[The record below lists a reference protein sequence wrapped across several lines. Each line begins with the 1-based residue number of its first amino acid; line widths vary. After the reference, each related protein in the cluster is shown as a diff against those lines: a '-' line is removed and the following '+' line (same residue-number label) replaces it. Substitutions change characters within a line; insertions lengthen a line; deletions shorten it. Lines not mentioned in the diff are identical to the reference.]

1 MELFVRR
8 LLCVLFG
15 ALIVAGLL
23 FVLAAVTGALGG
35 APAID
40 VAWRLSGIG
49 AVSVGGLLA
58 AVAVGLLRAHPA
70 GQRILE
76 GLVVALAL
84 GIVGGFIGAATG
96 CVPEWAPLLPG
107 IALVGLWGL
116 WLTSHLVDLDRW
128 RR

>member
-1 MELFVRR
+1 MERFVRR
-8 LLCVLFG
+8 LLCILFG
-15 ALIVAGLL
+15 AFIVAGLL
-23 FVLAAVTGALGG
+23 LMLAAVAGAFSG

-49 AVSVGGLLA
+49 AAAVGGLLA
-58 AVAVGLLRAHPA
+58 AVAVGILRTHPL
-70 GQRILE
+70 GQRLLE
-76 GLVVALAL
+76 GIVTVLGLA
-84 GIVGGFIGAATG
+84 IVGGFVGAATG

-107 IALVGLWGL
+107 LALVGLWAL